1 MSIFGL
7 VILGSYEDNKA
18 IAYSYSSSFN
28 SIYNYSNQKY
38 SRYWSYSLN
47 LEAFAM
53 NLDEFKTRYR
63 EVTEQSSNHL
73 QISTILLSQLE
84 DSLSSIGENLQTLSR
99 EFEELVIQQRAE

>member
-1 MSIFGL
+1 
-7 VILGSYEDNKA
+7 
-18 IAYSYSSSFN
+18 
-28 SIYNYSNQKY
+28 
-38 SRYWSYSLN
+38 
-47 LEAFAM
+47 M

-63 EVTEQSSNHL
+63 EVIEQSSNHL